1 VWATNAR
8 FLYTSGGGETGIH
21 EYIVGR
27 ERELA
32 SDSGDVPTSVSVE
45 AGVTLFP
52 TFRDPKL
59 RSDVWVRS
67 RKSATRDGAPL
78 ISRQFDEGQA
88 QLSPEQRWIA
98 YVSNETGANELYVAP
113 FRCDA
118 SAGEAKAGNGE
129 QLSSGGGFAP
139 SWRAAGQELFHF
151 KIDGSV
157 MSVEQPTGPVSGATA
172 RLFVVSGVIPE
183 WGVTNGARRF
193 LFAVPSIRH
202 RRYVV
207 RNAAADRQL
216 KMSGWRKPGRR
227 LSM

>member
-1 VWATNAR
+1 
-8 FLYTSGGGETGIH
+8 
-21 EYIVGR
+21 
-27 ERELA
+27 
-32 SDSGDVPTSVSVE
+32 
-45 AGVTLFP
+45 VTLP
-52 TFRDPKL
+52 P
-59 RSDVWVRS
+59 
-67 RKSATRDGAPL
+67 
-78 ISRQFDEGQA
+78 
-88 QLSPEQRWIA
+88 
-98 YVSNETGANELYVAP
+98 
-113 FRCDA
+113 
-118 SAGEAKAGNGE
+118 GEAKAGNGE